1 MADNTITNNS
11 TLKLFGFNILENN
24 IPVDSRKSPSGSPE
38 SLTEGRKYECQYC
51 CREFANSQALGG
63 HQNAHKK
70 ERQLLKRAQIQA
82 TRNLAASY
90 VPTSMF
96 STFKPLPP
104 HLLPPAMFPMAARQR
119 QCPSWFYT
127 SHSSLIS
134 NGSGPDPGRR
144 VEGDVLALD
153 EGLGFHPRNSM
164 AAWSG
169 FTREEVGF
177 ETVDQIA
184 QAEGVVMNKIQSK
197 ALIGIGCIKEV
208 PILIAKPQAY
218 MNFSGES
225 VNSISCLT
233 A

>member
-104 HLLPPAMFPMAARQR
+104 HLLPPAMVPMAARQR

-169 FTREEVGF
+169 FTREEVGSHR
-177 ETVDQIA
+177 DK
-184 QAEGVVMNKIQSK
+184 GLGN
-197 ALIGIGCIKEV
+197 LDLHLG
-208 PILIAKPQAY
+208 L
-218 MNFSGES
+218 
-225 VNSISCLT
+225 
-233 A
+233 